1 MLLERQGELEQIS
14 RALRDAQAGG
24 GSQLLVG
31 GPLGNGK
38 SALLQEIPSLE
49 AADGFRVLRANA
61 SSLEQDFA
69 FGVVR
74 QLFDPVLSRAV
85 PELRERWLTGAA
97 GLARVVFADDAPEAT
112 DPAPAVIVQEAALQG
127 LTALLRN
134 ISLDKPSLI
143 LIDDLQWVD
152 EPSLRWLTRL
162 AKRLDSLRVLLV
174 TAVREGDSRTD
185 RPLVTEMTSFC
196 HHELRPAALSVTATS
211 ELVCKQTGEWPD
223 EEFVLACHET
233 TDGNPMFLMSILL
246 NLAYSGIVPAA
257 KHVDVVRSLRPAQLR
272 ERLIQCLQTQSDPV
286 RSFARAVAV
295 LGEHVD
301 VELIGHLAGLDAIGS
316 ATAMRTMH
324 QLGLLKSD
332 QHPTF
337 MHLVVQDAIEEW
349 MTAEEREELH
359 LRAVKLLHGSGY
371 PAEQVAA
378 QLMTITSQHDWWA
391 IEVLRSAADTAMR
404 RGAPEV
410 AARYLRR
417 ALLDASPDGE
427 DRARLLVDLATAE
440 RGFDASASV
449 RHISYA
455 VPLLRTV
462 RDRAAAVVRIAPT
475 VLVSASRPVRDLLER
490 VSDELGDPVMLAG
503 VDRELAF
510 RLEARLRYS
519 WHSDPAQL
527 GDSVRRLLALG
538 DQDLVGSG
546 AERELLVVLL
556 DAAMLT
562 AKLPATEVA
571 RLGRRVLDHEPASS
585 GHVHTALPLLVTT
598 MAAADALEDLAPWLD
613 LALDR
618 ARMQDVTIEHALIRT
633 EQALTL
639 LHLGRLDEARS
650 AAFDA
655 LDLTALDWKGS
666 NATAAV
672 ALAAVAI
679 ELREPQ
685 LISRLLD
692 LQQERTDHACLAAIY
707 RLLHGAAAA
716 LSGDLDRALEYNLE
730 CGRALERA
738 GWRNPVLF
746 PWRLTAAS
754 LHARLGDR
762 EAALEL
768 AEEARSRA
776 VTWGAPSGVGRA
788 LCTLARL
795 TPGPRGLDLA
805 RESVEVLGESANSF
819 ELAKALLELGT
830 RERAEG
836 EPDAGHH
843 LRRAQELALQCGAN
857 WLVAK
862 SAEELET
869 TDTSGL
875 RTALTKSEYK
885 VAGLAVDGHTNQEI
899 ADILQVT
906 CRAIEKHL
914 TNSFRKLGIR
924 RRTELPEALARA
936 HPETAVTT
944 LRPASGGPR

>member
-1 MLLERQGELEQIS
+1 MLLERQSELDQVS
-14 RALRDAQAGG
+14 RALRDAHSGS

-38 SALLQEIPSLE
+38 SALLQEIPTLE
-49 AADGFRVLRANA
+49 AAEGFRVIRANA

-85 PELRERWLTGAA
+85 PELEERWLTGPA
-97 GLARVVFADDAPEAT
+97 GLARVVFADDAPAAPEA
-112 DPAPAVIVQEAALQG
+112 PPVMMQEAALQG

-134 ISLDKPSLI
+134 ISVDKPSLI

-152 EPSLRWLTRL
+152 EPSLRWLSRL
-162 AKRLDSLRVLLV
+162 SKRLDSLRVLLV
-174 TAVREGDSRTD
+174 TAVREGDSRTE
-185 RPLVTEMTSFC
+185 RPLVTELTSFC
-196 HHELRPAALSVTATS
+196 QHELRPAPLSVSATAD
-211 ELVCKQTGEWPD
+211 LVSTHTGEWPD

-233 TDGNPMFLMSILL
+233 TDGNPMFLMSVLL
-246 NLAYSGIVPAA
+246 NLAYSGVAPAA
-257 KHVDVVRSLRPAQLR
+257 RHVDMVRSLRPAQLR
-272 ERLIQCLQTQSDPV
+272 ERLIQCLQTQSEPV
-286 RSFARAVAV
+286 RSFARATAV

-301 VELIGHLAGLDAIGS
+301 VELIGHLAGLDAIGA

-332 QHPTF
+332 QQPHF

-475 VLVSASRPVRDLLER
+475 VLVGASRPVRDLLER
-490 VSDELGDPVMLAG
+490 VADELGDPVMLAG

-562 AKLPATEVA
+562 AKLPADEVA
-571 RLGRRVLDHEPASS
+571 RLGRRVLDHEPATSS
-585 GHVHTALPLLVTT
+585 HVHTALPLLVTS
-598 MAAADALEDLAPWLD
+598 MAAADSLDDLAPWLD
-613 LALDR
+613 LALER
-618 ARMQDVTIEHALIRT
+618 ARLQDVTIEHALIRT
-633 EQALTL
+633 EQALVF
-639 LHLGRLDEARS
+639 LHLGRLDEAR
-650 AAFDA
+650 AAAYDA

-666 NATAAV
+666 TATAAV
-672 ALAAVAI
+672 GLAAVAL

-692 LQQERTDHACLAAIY
+692 LNQERTDHACLAAVY
-707 RLLHGAAAA
+707 RMLHGSAAA
-716 LSGDLDRALEYNLE
+716 LSGELDRALEYYLE
-730 CGRALERA
+730 CGRALDRA

-754 LHARLGDR
+754 LNARLGDKD
-762 EAALEL
+762 AAMEL
-768 AEEARSRA
+768 ADEARARA
-776 VTWGAPSGVGRA
+776 VAWGAPSGVGRA
-788 LCTLARL
+788 LCALGRL
-795 TPGPRGLDLA
+795 TPGPHGLDLL
-805 RESVEVLGESANSF
+805 RESVEVLGASGNIF
-819 ELAKALLELGT
+819 ELAKSLLELGT
-830 RERAEG
+830 RERADG
-836 EPDAGHH
+836 ESSAGDH
-843 LRRAQELALQCGAN
+843 LRRSQELALRAGAN

-862 SAEELET
+862 SGEELET
-869 TDTSGL
+869 ADAPGVKAS
-875 RTALTKSEYK
+875 LTKSEYK
-885 VAGLAVDGHTNQEI
+885 VCCLAVDGHTNQEI

-924 RRTELPEALARA
+924 RRTELPEALAGA
-936 HPETAVTT
+936 HPEAV
-944 LRPASGGPR
+944 RPASGRA